1 MVFGCIF
8 LEVTRQVTR
17 LIAGD
22 TEVNPALT
30 NLLVRSLTG
39 TGKESA
45 YLTEKEPLPQI
56 RVTKVSRTTPTRI
69 AGPCTRL
76 INMISPSERVVN
88 IQNYR
93 TL

>member
-1 MVFGCIF
+1 MVFGCVF
-8 LEVTRQVTR
+8 LEVTQQVTH

-30 NLLVRSLTG
+30 NLLVHSLTG

-45 YLTEKEPLPQI
+45 YLTEKEPLPQF
-56 RVTKVSRTTPTRI
+56 RVTKVSHTTPTRI
-69 AGPCTRL
+69 ADPCTRL

-88 IQNYR
+88 ILNYC